1 MSKGRHDRR
10 GRAARADNDRRRRPS
25 DGFRAA
31 HGARIWDWV
40 EDAIAELPGPLA
52 EAVAALEVVVEDVP
66 EIDETAMDRL
76 EVPLARIQQRGGM
89 RSLVVYRRPLELRG
103 TTRAEVIE
111 VTRTAIAEEV
121 ARYLGIDLDDLY
133 DGEDD

>member
-1 MSKGRHDRR
+1 
-10 GRAARADNDRRRRPS
+10 
-25 DGFRAA
+25 
-31 HGARIWDWV
+31 
-40 EDAIAELPGPLA
+40 
-52 EAVAALEVVVEDVP
+52 
-66 EIDETAMDRL
+66 
-76 EVPLARIQQRGGM
+76 M